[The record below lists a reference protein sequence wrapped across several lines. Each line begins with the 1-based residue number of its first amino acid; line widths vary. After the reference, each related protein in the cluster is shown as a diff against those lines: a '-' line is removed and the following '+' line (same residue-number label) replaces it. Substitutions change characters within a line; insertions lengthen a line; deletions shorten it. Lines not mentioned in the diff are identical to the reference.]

1 MGVVIKIQVSRETVL
16 YQAKIQTYYVGDAR
30 KDDKLM
36 DIATKMQA
44 SDENDDVLNQFADG
58 GANKVLDI
66 LTPLLGD
73 VALTNEAVVKDGTQ
87 TATYEYSMDVP
98 PTFDGNQ
105 NKAIQE
111 GATNFITNWI
121 IYEWL
126 SLVYPE
132 MAKIFFEK
140 CGIVESEL
148 RHRINMRTKPVRR
161 TVPPMS

>member
-16 YQAKIQTYYVGDAR
+16 YQAKIQTYYVGDSR

-36 DIATKMQA
+36 DLATKMQA
-44 SDENDDVLNQFADG
+44 SDENDDVLNQFANS

-73 VALTNEAVVKDGTQ
+73 VTLTNNQEVKDGAEV
-87 TATYEYSMDVP
+87 ATYEYSMDVP

-105 NKAIQE
+105 SKAIQE
-111 GATNFITNWI
+111 GATNFMTNWT

-126 SLVYPE
+126 TLVYPE

-140 CGIVESEL
+140 CALIESDL